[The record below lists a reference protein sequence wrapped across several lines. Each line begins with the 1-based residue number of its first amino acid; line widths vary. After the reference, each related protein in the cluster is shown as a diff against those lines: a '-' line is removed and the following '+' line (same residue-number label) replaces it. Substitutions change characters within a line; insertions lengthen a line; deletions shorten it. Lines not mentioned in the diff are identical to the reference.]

1 MKGIL
6 LIIICCVTSANS
18 NAYFQQ
24 IGWINPAPSYGH
36 IHLAINIDI
45 IGNHINKVKE
55 GLGSMRKAVNSLT
68 HANVKRRASTFFEKM
83 EINLA
88 EVTNEFDSFKEII
101 DEIPNDRRRTKRFF
115 GLLVALG
122 AMSLGILNRA
132 ELMSLHAS
140 VSTIATQQNHII
152 DILQEHEVSIHKVK
166 HDMQIIIA
174 GLEKVMNT
182 VDENHALTIIHEG
195 ELQIIMAMSEIRRI
209 LVCIQHGMERLL
221 SKRLPICFL
230 EPHQMK
236 KSLEKLQQKAQNEN
250 MEVLS
255 LKAMAMLEFET
266 SIIIIKGTINVYIHV
281 PLWMTNQQL
290 ELMKFKNVPI
300 QATENMTLNIINE
313 EKYLAIGKDNIYATL
328 NNLEFDKLQEY
339 DGRFFTSS
347 SIILNK
353 DITNSCIGAIFRQ
366 NLTALKERCHIKI
379 NKRKETLIP
388 LSEDSY
394 ILQTTKPQTISM
406 ECKTRIEHLAISRE
420 ETINLK
426 QGCKLETEEHVIF
439 AGKNINEEE
448 KVHKWPIHWEVT
460 NLFDLKAKEF
470 EELVKELEL
479 IKERPTTIRNFKQ
492 IILGKSSYPS
502 HQQQNIYLSIFLGI
516 LVMLILVMLG
526 YLAMRYRRI
535 SRAATI
541 KVDNS
546 RGHEI
551 E

>member
-1 MKGIL
+1 
-6 LIIICCVTSANS
+6 
-18 NAYFQQ
+18 
-24 IGWINPAPSYGH
+24 
-36 IHLAINIDI
+36 
-45 IGNHINKVKE
+45 
-55 GLGSMRKAVNSLT
+55 MRKAVNSLT

-195 ELQIIMAMSEIRRI
+195 ELQIIMAMSEIRWI

-300 QATENMTLNIINE
+300 QATENMTLNVINE
-313 EKYLAIGKDNIYATL
+313 EKYLAIGKDNTYATL

-339 DGRFFTSS
+339 DGRVFTSS

-379 NKRKETLIP
+379 NKRKETLTPI
-388 LSEDSY
+388 SGDSY

-406 ECKTRIEHLAISRE
+406 ECKTRIKHVAISRE
-420 ETINLK
+420 ETIHLK
-426 QGCKLETEEHVIF
+426 QGCKIETEEHIIF

-470 EELVKELEL
+470 EELVKELDL
-479 IKERPTTIRNFKQ
+479 MKERPTTIRNLKQ
-492 IILGKSSYPS
+492 IILAKSSYPS

-535 SRAATI
+535 SRAATT